1 MSTADRKPF
10 DVTPAQLAATKRA
23 AQARAKARMHCYRI
37 EGEYV
42 SMREI
47 ATRRGVHRSVAMTR
61 VARLRNASGAITWD
75 RLRGSP

>member
-1 MSTADRKPF
+1 MSAADRKPF
-10 DVTPAQLAATKRA
+10 AITRAQLVATARA
-23 AQARAKARMHCYRI
+23 AKARAKADCYRI

-47 ATRRGVHRSVAMTR
+47 ATRLGVHRNVAMSR

>member
-10 DVTPAQLAATKRA
+10 EVTRAQLDATARA
-23 AQARAKARMHCYRI
+23 AKARAKADCYRI

-47 ATRRGVHRSVAMTR
+47 ATRLGVHRKVATAR
-61 VARLRNASGAITWD
+61 VARMRNASGAITWA